1 MGKDAMFAEAWAI
14 LRHITVLDVLDILLV
29 AFMIYYIILLI
40 RDTKAYQAATGLA
53 LIGVLYLLTVW
64 GRLGVSNRIIRSFIN
79 YVIIAIIIL
88 FQVEIRRFLT
98 EIGSR
103 TFRRPFA
110 LRSLQEKIGD
120 LFQAIEFL
128 SQKKIGALIAI
139 EKEISLSTYADRGAE
154 IDAVLSK
161 NLLVSIFY
169 PHSPLHD
176 GAVII
181 KGDTIVSAACLL
193 PLPPAHRL
201 KSPLQTRTRHLAA
214 IGLSEE
220 TDAAVIVI
228 SEETGTV
235 SLAIKGQL
243 ERFEDRDAMEKRLLS
258 YLKDR

>member
-1 MGKDAMFAEAWAI
+1 MFVDI
-14 LRHITVLDVLDILLV
+14 GTIFRQITWLDVLDILLI
-29 AFMIYYIILLI
+29 AFMIYYVIILI
-40 RDTKAYQAATGLA
+40 RDTKAYQAAVGLA

-79 YVIIAIIIL
+79 YVIIAIIVL
-88 FQVEIRRFLT
+88 FQGEIRRFLT

-103 TFRRPFA
+103 TFRKPLA
-110 LRSLQEKIGD
+110 LRSFQEKIED
-120 LFQAIEFL
+120 LFQAVDYL

-139 EKEISLSTYADRGAE
+139 EKEISLSTYAVRGVE
-154 IDAVLSK
+154 VDAVLSK
-161 NLLVSIFY
+161 DLLVSIFF

-176 GAVII
+176 GAVIV
-181 KGDTIVSAACLL
+181 KGDKIVSAGCLL
-193 PLPPAHRL
+193 PLPAAHRL
-201 KSPLQTRTRHLAA
+201 KSPFQTRTRHLAA

-243 ERFEDRDAMEKRLLS
+243 EKYDFKDVIEKRLLG

>member
-1 MGKDAMFAEAWAI
+1 MFADI
-14 LRHITVLDVLDILLV
+14 GTIFLQITWLDVLDILLI
-29 AFMIYYIILLI
+29 AFMIYTVILLI
-40 RDTKAYQAATGLA
+40 RDTKAYQAAVGLG

-64 GRLGVSNRIIRSFIN
+64 GRLRVSNRIIRSFIN
-79 YVIIAIIIL
+79 YVIIAVIVL
-88 FQVEIRRFLT
+88 FQAEIRRFLT

-103 TFRRPFA
+103 TFRKPFV
-110 LRSLQEKIGD
+110 LRSFQEKVDD
-120 LFQAIEFL
+120 LFQAVEFL
-128 SQKKIGALIAI
+128 AQKKIGALIAI

-154 IDAVLSK
+154 VDAVLSK
-161 NLLVSIFY
+161 NLIVSIFF

-181 KGDTIVSAACLL
+181 KGDKIVAAACLL
-193 PLPPAHRL
+193 PLPAAHRL
-201 KSPLQTRTRHLAA
+201 KSPFQTRTRHLAA

-243 ERFEDRDAMEKRLLS
+243 ERFDDKDAMEKRLLG
-258 YLKDR
+258 YLRDE